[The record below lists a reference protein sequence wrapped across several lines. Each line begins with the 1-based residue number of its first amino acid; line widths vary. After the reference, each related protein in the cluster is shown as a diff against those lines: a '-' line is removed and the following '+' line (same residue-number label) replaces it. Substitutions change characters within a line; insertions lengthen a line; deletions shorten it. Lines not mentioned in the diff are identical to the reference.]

1 MDKNFIITIGRQ
13 FCSGGA
19 EIGHKV
25 SKYLEI
31 PYYDKE
37 ILDEAAG
44 ILKMDAEDVKKHDE
58 KPPRLW
64 DYPGYQYANY
74 WYTDDPSLML
84 PVSIRIAEAQFSAI
98 NKFADNGNCVIM
110 GRCADFVLADRPN
123 VISVFIKADIASRIQ
138 RAVRLYNITPEEAK
152 KLIKK
157 TDKIRADY
165 YDSHTSQVWGRAEYY
180 DLVIDS
186 GKFGTDLSARLICE
200 CVEKKANE
208 KPNL

>member
-1 MDKNFIITIGRQ
+1 MENNWIITIGRQ

-25 SKYLEI
+25 AKLLDI

-37 ILDEAAG
+37 IIDEAAG
-44 ILKMDAEDVKKHDE
+44 VLNMSAEDIKKHDE

-64 DYPGYQYANY
+64 DYHGYQYANY
-74 WYTDDPSLML
+74 WYMDDPSLML
-84 PVSIRIAEAQFSAI
+84 PMNIRIAEAQFGAI
-98 NKFADNGNCVIM
+98 TNFADKGPCVIM
-110 GRCADFVLADRPN
+110 GRCADFILSDRPN
-123 VISVFIKADIASRIQ
+123 VISVFVKADMAKRIE
-138 RAVRLYNITPEEAK
+138 RACRLYHLSASDAK

-165 YDSHTSQVWGRAEYY
+165 YDSHTQQIWGRAEFY
-180 DLVIDS
+180 DLVLDS

-200 CVEKKANE
+200 CVERKKGE
-208 KPNL
+208 IPNL

>member
-1 MDKNFIITIGRQ
+1 MKNNWVITVGRQ

-25 SKYLEI
+25 AKFFDV

-37 ILDEAAG
+37 IIDEAAG
-44 ILKMDAEDVKKHDE
+44 ILNMAPDEIKKHDE
-58 KPPRLW
+58 KPPRIW

-74 WYTDDPSLML
+74 WYMDDPSLML
-84 PVSIRIAEAQFSAI
+84 PISIRIAEAQFSAI
-98 NKFADNGNCVIM
+98 NAIADKGKCVIM
-110 GRCADFVLADRPN
+110 GRCADFVLSDSPN
-123 VISVFIKADIASRIQ
+123 VLRVFIKADMSKRIE
-138 RAVRLYNITPEEAK
+138 RAVRLYHITPEEAK

-165 YDSHTSQVWGRAEYY
+165 YDSHTSQIWGKAEYY

-186 GKFGTDLSARLICE
+186 GTFGTDLAARLICE
-200 CVEKKANE
+200 CIEKKKSE
-208 KPNL
+208 IPNL

>member
-1 MDKNFIITIGRQ
+1 MDKKFVITIGRQ

-25 SKYLEI
+25 AKYLEV

-37 ILDEAAG
+37 IIDEAAG
-44 ILKMDAEDVKKHDE
+44 ILNMDAEDVKKHDE

-74 WYTDDPSLML
+74 WYSEDPSLML
-84 PVSIRIAEAQFSAI
+84 PMSIRIAEAQFSAI
-98 NKFADNGNCVIM
+98 NRFADKGNCVIM
-110 GRCADFVLADRPN
+110 GRCADFVLSDRPET
-123 VISVFIKADIASRIQ
+123 ISVFIKADISQRIQ
-138 RAVRLYNITPEEAK
+138 RAVRLYNVSEDEAK

-180 DLVIDS
+180 DIVIDS

-200 CVEKKANE
+200 CIEKKVHE

>member
-1 MDKNFIITIGRQ
+1 MDKNYVITIGRQ

-25 SKYLEI
+25 AKALSV

-37 ILDEAAG
+37 IIDEAAG
-44 ILKMDAEDVKKHDE
+44 LLRMTPEEIKKHDE
-58 KPPRLW
+58 KPPRIW

-74 WYTDDPSLML
+74 WYSDDPSLML
-84 PVSIRIAEAQFSAI
+84 PVSIRIAEAQFSVI
-98 NKFADNGNCVIM
+98 EKYADKGSCVIM
-110 GRCADFVLADRPN
+110 GRCADFVLSHHPS
-123 VISVFIKADIASRIQ
+123 VIRVFVKADLERRIE
-138 RAVRLYNITPEEAK
+138 RAVRLYHITHDEAK

-165 YDSHTSQVWGRAEYY
+165 YDSHTSQIWGRADYY

-200 CVEKKANE
+200 CIEKRKHE
-208 KPNL
+208 LDNL

>member
-1 MDKNFIITIGRQ
+1 MDKNFVITIGRQ

-25 SKYLEI
+25 AKYFDI

-37 ILDEAAG
+37 IIDEAAG
-44 ILKMDAEDVKKHDE
+44 ILKMSAEDVKKHDE

-74 WYTDDPSLML
+74 WYSDDPSLML
-84 PVSIRIAEAQFSAI
+84 PMSIRIAEAQFSAI
-98 NKFADNGNCVIM
+98 TGFADKGNCVIM
-110 GRCADFVLADRPN
+110 GRCADFVLSDRPEA
-123 VISVFIKADIASRIQ
+123 ISVFIKADMSKRIE
-138 RAVRLYNITPEEAK
+138 RAVRLYDITPEQAK

-157 TDKIRADY
+157 TDKVRADY
-165 YDSHTSQVWGRAEYY
+165 YDSHTSQVWGRADYY
-180 DLVIDS
+180 DLIIDS
-186 GKFGTDLSARLICE
+186 GKFGTDLAARLICE
-200 CVEKKANE
+200 AIEKKTGE